1 MDITYDDLVLYCPS
15 ARQPDESV
23 IEQMESWIMQ
33 ARHHARK
40 MLGYTFFSDVVAA
53 EKESYA
59 VLVPLLKRY
68 ICLKAYSLAIPSLDL
83 VLTPTGFGVV
93 SNQNLAP
100 ASADRVRVLR
110 ESVQNDADK
119 ALEDLLDALRDF
131 EEWTESTQSV
141 QYFQSLFWRSED
153 LRYFGRPD
161 ATRRDYIAMRPEIM
175 GAESELIKLIGQAQF
190 CRLINGIKQNS
201 LTAIQ
206 DAVLLRCRLFVVA
219 VANQTGVENERKRL
233 LSAIEENLDSFPL
246 YAMSSNYEANH
257 YPRYQN
263 KKDDTCYFF

>member
-1 MDITYDDLVLYCPS
+1 MEITYDDLILYCPS
-15 ARQPDESV
+15 TQQPDDSV
-23 IEQMESWIMQ
+23 LSQMESWIAR
-33 ARHHARK
+33 ARHHA
-40 MLGYTFFSDVVAA
+40 MQVLGYTFFSDVVAM
-53 EKESYA
+53 ENESYA
-59 VLVPLLKRY
+59 VLIPLLKRY

-100 ASADRVRVLR
+100 ASADRVRALR
-110 ESVQNDADK
+110 ESVRDDAD
-119 ALEDLLDALRDF
+119 AAFEDLLDALRGF
-131 EEWTESTQSV
+131 EAWTDSMQSV

-153 LRYFGRPD
+153 LRYFGKPD
-161 ATRRDYIAMRPEIM
+161 ATRRDYVAMRPEIM
-175 GAESELIKLIGQAQF
+175 GAESELIKLIGQEQF
-190 CRLINGIKQNS
+190 VCLINGIKHNS

-206 DAVLLRCRLFVVA
+206 NAVLLRCRLFVVA
-219 VANQTGVENERKRL
+219 VANKAGVENERRRL
-233 LSAIEENLDSFPL
+233 LSTIEANLDSFPL